1 MEQNLISVIMPV
13 YKTEESHLRKAIE
26 SVINQSYRKLEIVLV
41 DDGSPDQCGAIC
53 DAYAGTDNR
62 IRVIHKKNGGVSSA
76 RNCGLETVTGDY
88 IFFVDSDDTLKGNAI
103 EVLFAIVQK
112 TNADIVICSCKHVK
126 EKNDDNAI
134 YDGAYQC
141 LKTVESA
148 EAIKNLS
155 YNIHVF
161 DELEPTAVWGKL
173 YKKSAVQNLRFN
185 EKMNVGEDFVFNYFA
200 ICKAKVVTYCNLK
213 LYNYNFVET
222 SLMNNKIYSPKL
234 MRSFEE
240 LVKFAESQKNS
251 EYFDEVIVRSVNV
264 AFTIYLKTP
273 EKQSIEKNEI
283 EEYIVKYRSSVLT
296 NTKTNL
302 KIRVALVLSTISFK
316 LVRWVFFKTKKLQM
330 NVSMTRTK
338 YAASALIFIT
348 AL

>member
-185 EKMNVGEDFVFNYFA
+185 EKMNVGEDFVFNYFT

-316 LVRWVFFKTKKLQM
+316 LVRWVFFKTKKLQI
-330 NVSMTRTK
+330 S
-338 YAASALIFIT
+338 
-348 AL
+348 

>member
-1 MEQNLISVIMPV
+1 M
-13 YKTEESHLRKAIE
+13 
-26 SVINQSYRKLEIVLV
+26 
-41 DDGSPDQCGAIC
+41 
-53 DAYAGTDNR
+53 
-62 IRVIHKKNGGVSSA
+62 IHKKNGGVSSA

-316 LVRWVFFKTKKLQM
+316 LVRWVFFKTKKLQI
-330 NVSMTRTK
+330 S
-338 YAASALIFIT
+338 
-348 AL
+348 

>member
-13 YKTEESHLRKAIE
+13 YKTEESHLCKAIE

-316 LVRWVFFKTKKLQM
+316 LVRWVFFKTKKLQI
-330 NVSMTRTK
+330 S
-338 YAASALIFIT
+338 
-348 AL
+348 

>member
-26 SVINQSYRKLEIVLV
+26 SVINQSYRELEIVLV

-53 DAYAGTDNR
+53 DTYAETDDR
-62 IRVIHKKNGGVSSA
+62 VRVIHKKNGGVSSA

-88 IFFVDSDDTLKGNAI
+88 IFFVDSDDTLEENAI
-103 EVLFAIVQK
+103 EILFSITKAA
-112 TNADIVICSCKHVK
+112 NSDITICNCRHVK
-126 EKNDDNAI
+126 ENNKGDANCDAE
-134 YDGAYQC
+134 QRC
-141 LKTVESA
+141 LKTVESS
-148 EAIKNLS
+148 EAVKNLS
-155 YNIHVF
+155 YNVHVF
-161 DELEPTAVWGKL
+161 KELEPTAVWGKL
-173 YKKSAVQNLRFN
+173 YKKAVVENLRFN
-185 EKMNVGEDFVFNYFA
+185 ENMNIGEDFVFNYFA
-200 ICKAKVVTYCNLK
+200 NCNSKVVTYCNLK

-316 LVRWVFFKTKKLQM
+316 LVRWVFFKTKKLQI
-330 NVSMTRTK
+330 S
-338 YAASALIFIT
+338 
-348 AL
+348 

>member
-1 MEQNLISVIMPV
+1 MEQNLISVIMPI
-13 YKTEESHLRKAIE
+13 YKTEEKHLRKAIE
-26 SVINQSYRKLEIVLV
+26 SVINQSYRELEIVLV

-76 RNCGLETVTGDY
+76 RNYGLEAITGDY

-112 TNADIVICSCKHVK
+112 TDADIVICSCKHVK

-134 YDGAYQC
+134 YDDAHQC

-173 YKKSAVQNLRFN
+173 YKKSAVQNLKFN
-185 EKMNVGEDFVFNYFA
+185 ENMNVGEDFVFNYFA
-200 ICKAKVVTYCNLK
+200 IYKAKVVTYCNLK

-251 EYFDEVIVRSVNV
+251 EYFDEVIVRSVNI

-273 EKQSIEKNEI
+273 DKQSIEKNEI

-316 LVRWVFFKTKKLQM
+316 LVRWVFFKTKKLQI
-330 NVSMTRTK
+330 S
-338 YAASALIFIT
+338 
-348 AL
+348 

>member
-161 DELEPTAVWGKL
+161 DELEPTADWGKL

-316 LVRWVFFKTKKLQM
+316 LVRWVFFKTKKLQI
-330 NVSMTRTK
+330 S
-338 YAASALIFIT
+338 
-348 AL
+348 

>member
-1 MEQNLISVIMPV
+1 M
-13 YKTEESHLRKAIE
+13 
-26 SVINQSYRKLEIVLV
+26 LV

-316 LVRWVFFKTKKLQM
+316 LVRWVFFKTKKLQI
-330 NVSMTRTK
+330 S
-338 YAASALIFIT
+338 
-348 AL
+348 

>member
-185 EKMNVGEDFVFNYFA
+185 KKMNVGEDFVFNYFA

-316 LVRWVFFKTKKLQM
+316 LVRWVFFKTKKLQI
-330 NVSMTRTK
+330 S
-338 YAASALIFIT
+338 
-348 AL
+348 

>member
-316 LVRWVFFKTKKLQM
+316 LVRWVFFKTKKLVDCKM
-330 NVSMTRTK
+330 KLDT
-338 YAASALIFIT
+338 
-348 AL
+348 

>member
-316 LVRWVFFKTKKLQM
+316 LVRWVFFKKKKLQI
-330 NVSMTRTK
+330 S
-338 YAASALIFIT
+338 
-348 AL
+348 

>member
-62 IRVIHKKNGGVSSA
+62 IRV
-76 RNCGLETVTGDY
+76 

-316 LVRWVFFKTKKLQM
+316 LVRWVFFKTKKLQI
-330 NVSMTRTK
+330 S
-338 YAASALIFIT
+338 
-348 AL
+348 

>member
-41 DDGSPDQCGAIC
+41 DDSSPDQCGAIC

-316 LVRWVFFKTKKLQM
+316 LVRWVFFKTKKLQI
-330 NVSMTRTK
+330 S
-338 YAASALIFIT
+338 
-348 AL
+348 

>member
-283 EEYIVKYRSSVLT
+283 ERMHGI
-296 NTKTNL
+296 
-302 KIRVALVLSTISFK
+302 
-316 LVRWVFFKTKKLQM
+316 
-330 NVSMTRTK
+330 
-338 YAASALIFIT
+338 
-348 AL
+348 

>member
-316 LVRWVFFKTKKLQM
+316 LVRWIFFKTKKLQI
-330 NVSMTRTK
+330 S
-338 YAASALIFIT
+338 
-348 AL
+348 

>member
-240 LVKFAESQKNS
+240 FVKFAESQKNS

-316 LVRWVFFKTKKLQM
+316 LVRWVFFKTKKLQI
-330 NVSMTRTK
+330 S
-338 YAASALIFIT
+338 
-348 AL
+348 

>member
-316 LVRWVFFKTKKLQM
+316 LVRWVFFKTKK
-330 NVSMTRTK
+330 
-338 YAASALIFIT
+338 
-348 AL
+348 

>member
-316 LVRWVFFKTKKLQM
+316 LVRWVFFKTKNIQA
-330 NVSMTRTK
+330 T
-338 YAASALIFIT
+338 F
-348 AL
+348 

>member
-1 MEQNLISVIMPV
+1 MEQNHISVIMPV

-316 LVRWVFFKTKKLQM
+316 LVRWVFFKTKKLQI
-330 NVSMTRTK
+330 S
-338 YAASALIFIT
+338 
-348 AL
+348 